1 VLNITL
7 NPTDC
12 IETLLPAIESAMDS
26 GEVCRLLNVNFLGP
40 LEIAAL
46 SMLVMAANLR
56 DTATGKICHA
66 QRGFALIG
74 IDQSGATR
82 RLAG

>member
-1 VLNITL
+1 
-7 NPTDC
+7 
-12 IETLLPAIESAMDS
+12 
-26 GEVCRLLNVNFLGP
+26 
-40 LEIAAL
+40 
-46 SMLVMAANLR
+46 MAANLR